1 MSSIFDPIQPYF
13 VLSSANYYKK
23 IIPNI
28 PKIAHFYRFTSSD
41 ILPIMNSVVPDGTAD
56 IIFSCDKYNPQAI
69 VAGSVKSASTNIFK
83 ENSVYFGVRFA
94 PGAFDH
100 FGGISTKELIG
111 SNADFTDVTGR
122 NDLLEKICASDSF
135 EEQIIEF
142 TKYFG
147 ESLSENTLKNKD
159 LLVSDILR
167 EIFLNSGN
175 VKISELEKSLNY
187 SRRHLL
193 RVFSDYTGMDIK
205 HFSNIIRFQS
215 TITKMNHGLY
225 PTIADAWADNGYFDQ
240 THFQKDFRKFALMTP
255 KAYRML
261 IEGSNYLNRIT
272 II

>member
-1 MSSIFDPIQPYF
+1 MSNIFDPIQPYF

-23 IIPNI
+23 IIPDI
-28 PKIAHFYRFTSSD
+28 PTVAHFYRFTSKE
-41 ILPIMNSVVPDGTAD
+41 ILPIVNSVVPDGTAD

-69 VAGSVKSASTNIFK
+69 VAGSVISASTNIFK
-83 ENSVYFGVRFA
+83 ENSVYFGVRFV

-100 FGGISTKELIG
+100 FGDISVKELIG
-111 SNADFTDVTGR
+111 NNADFTDVTRR
-122 NDLLEKICASDSF
+122 NDLLEKICTSDSF
-135 EEQIIEF
+135 EEQINAF
-142 TKYFG
+142 VKCFG
-147 ESLSENTLKNKD
+147 ESLAGNRIKNKD
-159 LLVSDILR
+159 ALVSDILR

-175 VKISELEKSLNY
+175 IKVNELEQTLSY

-205 HFSNIIRFQS
+205 HFSNIIRFQN

-225 PTIADAWADNGYFDQ
+225 PTIADAWTDNGYFDQ

-255 KAYRML
+255 KAYRTL
-261 IEGSNYLNRIT
+261 IAKSNYLNRIT